1 VRTFLRRVGKYYPDP
16 ARPER
21 SFAMAVL
28 AASPDSLALA
38 GVFVEPPVTVRP
50 GDPA

>member
-1 VRTFLRRVGKYYPDP
+1 MRRWDRVRAFLRRVGTYYLDL

-28 AASPDSLALA
+28 AASPVLLALA
-38 GVFVEPPVTVRP
+38 GGCV
-50 GDPA
+50 